1 MAVAADRGWLQR
13 AAADAAWFPLKW
25 AAVARMHMPVNDGC
39 PHQILEMGIKTASI
53 AFQIS
58 IPCYKNKLIASN

>member
-1 MAVAADRGWLQR
+1 MSVAADRGWLQR

-39 PHQILEMGIKTASI
+39 PQQILKIRIKEAFI
-53 AFQIS
+53 AFQITTV
-58 IPCYKNKLIASN
+58 CY